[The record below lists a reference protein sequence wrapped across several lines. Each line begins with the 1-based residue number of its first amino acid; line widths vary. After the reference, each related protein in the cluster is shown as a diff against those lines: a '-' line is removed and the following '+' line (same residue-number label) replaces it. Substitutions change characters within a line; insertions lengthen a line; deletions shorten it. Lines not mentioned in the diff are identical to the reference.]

1 MTEYRGEPDIPN
13 VNICCMPE
21 IQLKQLQSESETW
34 KRILGYMIE
43 ENINLKN
50 KVTEIVKNG
59 IDKNQLEDVEEFQ
72 NSFIQED
79 TLIGL
84 MRNEVAEF
92 DKMIL
97 REPVEDGSIM
107 SDLYKKLTQL
117 RHNIT
122 VSEGHFSKLRTQ
134 FNVYLL
140 NNIQG

>member
-1 MTEYRGEPDIPN
+1 MIEYKCGPDIPN
-13 VNICCMPE
+13 INICCMPE
-21 IQLKQLQSESETW
+21 IQLKQLQSESESW
-34 KRILGYMIE
+34 KRILGCMIE

-79 TLIGL
+79 ALIGL

>member
-1 MTEYRGEPDIPN
+1 MTEGRPGTPN
-13 VNICCMPE
+13 INICYMPE
-21 IQLKQLQSESETW
+21 IELKQLQRESEVW
-34 KRILGYMIE
+34 KRILECMIE

-79 TLIGL
+79 ALIGL

-97 REPVEDGSIM
+97 KEPVEDGSIM
-107 SDLYKKLTQL
+107 SDLYKKLTLL

>member
-1 MTEYRGEPDIPN
+1 MTEYEGEPDIPN

-84 MRNEVAEF
+84 MRNEVAAF